1 MENIEELVT
10 ELLKVT
16 TREDA
21 IAKLEKEIQTL
32 NNDFTIF
39 GYTSEDLKKMKT
51 KKLILEKLKS

>member
-1 MENIEELVT
+1 MENIEEIIAD
-10 ELLKVT
+10 LLQANTK
-16 TREDA
+16 EEA

-51 KKLILEKLKS
+51 KKLILEKLKL

>member
-1 MENIEELVT
+1 MENIDELVA
-10 ELLKVT
+10 ELLNVT
-16 TREDA
+16 TKEDA

-51 KKLILEKLKS
+51 KKLILEKLKL

>member
-1 MENIEELVT
+1 MENIEELVA

-51 KKLILEKLKS
+51 KKLILEKLKL

>member
-1 MENIEELVT
+1 MENIEEIVT
-10 ELLKVT
+10 ELQKVT

>member
-1 MENIEELVT
+1 MENIDELVA
-10 ELLKVT
+10 ELLNLT
-16 TREDA
+16 TKEDA

>member
-1 MENIEELVT
+1 MENIEELVA

-16 TREDA
+16 TKEDA

>member
-1 MENIEELVT
+1 MENIEELVA

-16 TREDA
+16 TKEDA

-39 GYTSEDLKKMKT
+39 GYTSEDLKNIKIR
-51 KKLILEKLKS
+51 KLILQKLKL

>member
-51 KKLILEKLKS
+51 KKLLLEKLKL

>member
-21 IAKLEKEIQTL
+21 IAKLEKQIQTL

-51 KKLILEKLKS
+51 KKLILEKLKL

>member
-1 MENIEELVT
+1 MENIEELVA

-16 TREDA
+16 TKEDA

-51 KKLILEKLKS
+51 KKLILEKLKL

>member
-1 MENIEELVT
+1 MENIEELVA
-10 ELLKVT
+10 ELLKAT
-16 TREDA
+16 TKENA
-21 IAKLEKEIQTL
+21 IAKIEKEIQTL

>member
-51 KKLILEKLKS
+51 KKLILEKLKL

>member
-1 MENIEELVT
+1 MENIDELVS

-16 TREDA
+16 TKEDA

>member
-1 MENIEELVT
+1 MIAD
-10 ELLKVT
+10 LLKANT
-16 TREDA
+16 KEEA

-51 KKLILEKLKS
+51 KKQILEKLKS